1 MIWHVRADELIRFVE
16 AEGFRKVA
24 ETDRHDVDERGS
36 ERIQIRRS
44 DTLTQAE
51 VDLVCDTADLP
62 PLR

>member
-36 ERIQIRRS
+36 ECIQIRRS